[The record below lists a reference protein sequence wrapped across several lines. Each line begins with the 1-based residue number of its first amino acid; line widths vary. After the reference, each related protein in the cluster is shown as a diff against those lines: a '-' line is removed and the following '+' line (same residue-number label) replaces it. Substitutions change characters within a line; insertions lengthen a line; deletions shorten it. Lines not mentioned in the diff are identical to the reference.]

1 MRNENMNRCTLNRF
15 SFCGFPACVFAVSLW
30 FGSLS
35 VCLVNA
41 TDTTGSPSDE
51 IAKVLAESDYSGL
64 ETFLTEYCL
73 DCHSE
78 DEPEADLDLS
88 MVGEQSIEASAE
100 LWERVLR
107 ELTSRRM
114 PPPDEY
120 RPSEQIYQDTSERLV
135 EALAHVAA
143 KHPRPGRTDTFRRL
157 NRFEYQNAIRD
168 LLALDIDTEALLPA
182 DESSHGFDNVTV
194 GDLPPTL
201 VSRYINAARKISQ
214 LAIAR
219 PSDQLEGHTY
229 RMPADVTQEEHVVG
243 LPLGTRGGMLLHHT
257 FPRSGVYEVQ
267 VNLARDRNEHVEG
280 LNGKY
285 QMEFLLDRERVAEF
299 ELVPPKA
306 RNRYFFD
313 DSRLK
318 ARVTVEAGPHD
329 LGVTFIKNKSSLIE
343 TKRQP
348 LNVHFNSHRHPRLT
362 PAVYQVSITGPHA
375 DDDASADA
383 ESPPDTPSRRRVFT
397 SYPASPEQNE
407 ACARQ
412 IISRLARLAY
422 RRTVD
427 AADVERLMEF
437 YRDGAAEAGFEA
449 GIERA
454 LASILVSPRFLF
466 RIERDPEGLD
476 AGDVYA
482 ISDDELASRLSFFL
496 WSSLPDD
503 ELLTAAERGN
513 LRDPSVLRGQV
524 RRMLNDP
531 RAESLVTNFA
541 NQWLHLRN
549 LESKTPDARLYPD
562 FDDNLRQA
570 MRRET
575 ELFFQSIIAEDRSVL
590 DLIRS
595 DYTYLNERLAKHY
608 GIPHVYGSRFR
619 RVNLSGGEHRGGLLR
634 HGSILTVT
642 SYATRTSPV
651 IRGNWVLVNLL
662 ATPTPP
668 PPPNVPSLEEE
679 VIGAELPIRERLDK
693 HRSNPACASCHV
705 IIDPIGFSLENY
717 DAVGRWR
724 DTEFGVPVD
733 SEGALP
739 SGDSF
744 QSVTGLEA
752 AIRQRPELFAT
763 AMTEKLLTY
772 ALGRGIGESDGPA
785 IREIVRRAGQDQYR
799 FSTLIW
805 EIINSP
811 AFQMRTYR

>member
-1 MRNENMNRCTLNRF
+1 MAHFCENVRADDTAKLVKAPTGGPQAHAPAPALESFLN
-15 SFCGFPACVFAVSLW
+15 
-30 FGSLS
+30 
-35 VCLVNA
+35 
-41 TDTTGSPSDE
+41 
-51 IAKVLAESDYSGL
+51 
-64 ETFLTEYCL
+64 EYCL

-88 MVGEQSIEASAE
+88 LLADHSLESNSEV
-100 LWERVLR
+100 WERVLG

-114 PPPDEY
+114 PPPDAY
-120 RPSEQIYQDTSERLV
+120 RPSAQDYQKTTNQLIET
-135 EALAHVAA
+135 LAAVAA
-143 KHPRPGRTDTFRRL
+143 KHPKPGRTDTFRRL

-168 LLALDIDTEALLPA
+168 LLSLDIDAEAMLPA

-194 GDLPPTL
+194 ADLPPTL
-201 VSRYINAARKISQ
+201 VSRYINAARTISR

-229 RMPADVTQEEHVVG
+229 RMPADVTQEQHVVG
-243 LPLGTRGGMLLHHT
+243 LPPGTRGGMLIHHT
-257 FPRSGVYEVQ
+257 FPRSGIYEVQ

-285 QMEFLLDRERVAEF
+285 QMEFLLDRERVADF

-306 RNRYFFD
+306 RSRYFFD

-318 ARVTVEAGPHD
+318 ARIDVTAGPHD
-329 LGVTFIKNKSSLIE
+329 FGVTFVKNKSSLIE

-348 LNVHFNSHRHPRLT
+348 LNVHFNSHRHPRQT
-362 PAVYQVSITGPHA
+362 PAVFQVSITGPYA
-375 DDDASADA
+375 DPDASAA
-383 ESPPDTPSRRRVFT
+383 TQTAPDTPSRRRIFT
-397 SYPASPEQNE
+397 CYPSTSAQNE
-407 ACARQ
+407 SCAQQ
-412 IISRLARLAY
+412 ILSRLARLAY
-422 RRTVD
+422 RRAVD
-427 AADVERLMEF
+427 ETDITPLMEF
-437 YRDGAAEAGFEA
+437 YRQGEAEAGFEA

-454 LASILVSPRFLF
+454 LASLLVSPRFLF

-476 AGDVYA
+476 AGDVYP
-482 ISDDELASRLSFFL
+482 ISDNELASRLSFFL

-503 ELLTAAERGN
+503 ELLRAAEQGT
-513 LRDPSVLRGQV
+513 LRDRDVLRQQML
-524 RRMLNDP
+524 RMLRDR
-531 RAESLVTNFA
+531 RAEALVTNFA

-575 ELFFQSIIAEDRSVL
+575 ELLFQSVVEEDRSVL
-590 DLIRS
+590 DLLRA

-619 RVNLSGGEHRGGLLR
+619 RVSLSDDDHRGGLLR

-651 IRGNWVLVNLL
+651 IRGNWVLENLL

-679 VIGAELPIRERLDK
+679 VIGANLPIRERLAK
-693 HRSNPACASCHV
+693 HRSNAACASCHV

-724 DTEFGVPVD
+724 DSEFGVPVD
-733 SEGALP
+733 AEGALP

-744 QSVTGLEA
+744 HGVAGLEA
-752 AIRQRPELFAT
+752 AVLERPERFAT
-763 AMTEKLLTY
+763 AMTEKLITY
-772 ALGRGIGESDGPA
+772 ALGRGVTESDGPT
-785 IREIVRRAGQDQYR
+785 IREVVRRAGQDQYR
-799 FSTLIW
+799 FSALIW

-811 AFQMRTYR
+811 AFQMRTFR

>member
-1 MRNENMNRCTLNRF
+1 MANRF
-15 SFCGFPACVFAVSLW
+15 SLLPVRNRTV
-30 FGSLS
+30 S
-35 VCLVNA
+35 VCC
-41 TDTTGSPSDE
+41 
-51 IAKVLAESDYSGL
+51 SGL
-64 ETFLTEYCL
+64 LVWFVALFCENIRADETATTPKDATGESLEHAAAPALELFLTEYCL

-78 DEPEADLDLS
+78 DAPEADLDLS
-88 MVGEQSIEASAE
+88 LLPDHSLESHDEI
-100 LWERVLR
+100 WERVLG
-107 ELTSRRM
+107 ELMSRRM
-114 PPPDEY
+114 PPPDAY
-120 RPSEQIYQDTSERLV
+120 RPSEQDYQKASNRLV
-135 EALAHVAA
+135 QALAAVAA
-143 KHPRPGRTDTFRRL
+143 KHPKPGRTDTFRRL

-168 LLALDIDTEALLPA
+168 LLALDVDAEAMLPA

-194 GDLPPTL
+194 ADLPPTL
-201 VSRYINAARKISQ
+201 VSRYINAARTISR
-214 LAIAR
+214 LAIAQ

-229 RMPADVTQEEHVVG
+229 RMPADVTQEQHVVG
-243 LPLGTRGGMLLHHT
+243 LPPGTRGGMLIHHT

-267 VNLARDRNEHVEG
+267 VHLARDRNEHVEG

-285 QMEFLLDRERVAEF
+285 QMEFLLDRDRVADF

-306 RNRYFFD
+306 KSRYFFD

-318 ARVTVEAGPHD
+318 ARIDVTAGPHD
-329 LGVTFIKNKSSLIE
+329 FGVTFVKNKSSLIE

-348 LNVHFNSHRHPRLT
+348 LNVHFNSHRHPRQT
-362 PAVYQVSITGPHA
+362 PAVFQVSITGPYVDA
-375 DDDASADA
+375 DTSAA
-383 ESPPDTPSRRRVFT
+383 TQTAPDTPSRRRVFT
-397 SYPASPEQNE
+397 CYPSTSAQNE
-407 ACARQ
+407 SCAEQ
-412 IISRLARLAY
+412 ILSRLARLAY
-422 RRTVD
+422 RRAVD
-427 AADVERLMEF
+427 HTDIAPLMEF
-437 YRDGAAEAGFEA
+437 YRDGEAAGGFEA

-454 LASILVSPRFLF
+454 LASLLVSPRFLF

-476 AGDVYA
+476 AGEVYP
-482 ISDDELASRLSFFL
+482 ISDIELASRLSFFL

-503 ELLTAAERGN
+503 ELLTVVEQGK
-513 LRDPSVLRGQV
+513 LRDPEILRQQML
-524 RRMLNDP
+524 RMLSDR
-531 RAESLVTNFA
+531 RAEALVTNFA

-575 ELFFQSIIAEDRSVL
+575 ELLFQSVVDEDRSVL
-590 DLIRS
+590 DLLRA

-619 RVNLSGGEHRGGLLR
+619 RVNLSSDDHRGGLLR

-651 IRGNWVLVNLL
+651 IRGNWVLENLL

-679 VIGAELPIRERLDK
+679 VIGADLPIRQRLAK
-693 HRSNPACASCHV
+693 HRSNAACASCHV

-733 SEGALP
+733 AEGALP

-744 QSVTGLEA
+744 HGVTGLEA
-752 AIRQRPELFAT
+752 AVLQRPELFAT
-763 AMTEKLLTY
+763 AMTEKLITY
-772 ALGRGIGESDGPA
+772 ALGRGVTTSDGPA

-799 FSTLIW
+799 FSALIW

-811 AFQMRTYR
+811 AFQMRTFR